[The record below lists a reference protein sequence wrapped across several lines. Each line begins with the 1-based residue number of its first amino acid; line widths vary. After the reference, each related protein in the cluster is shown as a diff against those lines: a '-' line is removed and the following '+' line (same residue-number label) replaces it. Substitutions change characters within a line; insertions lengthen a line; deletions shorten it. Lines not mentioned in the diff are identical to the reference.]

1 METTSAKTALAQAM
15 RRLLGVTSFSK
26 ISVSRLCAEC
36 NVNRKSFYYHFK
48 DKYDLI
54 CWIFESE
61 SNRWIAD
68 HAASSDW
75 DALLEMFKYL
85 DDNRA
90 FYVKVLRID
99 GQNSFREYLA
109 KSIVDTIQLY
119 YNEQIESRG
128 DLEFLSHF
136 LAGALLLTVLEWMLA
151 PDPISP
157 QEFAEKLRRCVR
169 NLNLAN

>member
-15 RRLLGVTSFSK
+15 RRLLSISSFSK

-36 NVNRKSFYYHFK
+36 GVNRKSFYYHFK

-54 CWIFESE
+54 SWIFESE
-61 SNRWIAD
+61 SNRWIAERG
-68 HAASSDW
+68 ATSDW
-75 DALLEMFKYL
+75 DSLLEMFKYL
-85 DDNRA
+85 DENRT
-90 FYVKVLRID
+90 FYAKVLRID

-109 KSIVDTIQLY
+109 KSIVDTIQIY
-119 YNEQIESRG
+119 YNGQIDSKS

-136 LAGALLLTVLEWMLA
+136 LAGALLLTVLEWVLDPN
-151 PDPISP
+151 PDSP
-157 QEFAEKLRRCVR
+157 QEFAAKLRRCVK